1 MEVCQ
6 PCFGWNLLCR
16 KLCMNL
22 LSCNSYHL
30 TIPWTSP
37 TSTASSPGAATAQ
50 EGRQVWLRGLE
61 TFRDTAR
68 NKGVRCAPSSKKM
81 VGRGSE
87 LGVSSPRWA
96 PAEGRQEPK
105 HHRAGEEDGGAPPS
119 SHSVGLKASGPQ
131 CMQPSPDGRGRSTT
145 QRKLQ
150 PRCLCVCF
158 DTDIVKIFFLYPL
171 SL

>member
-30 TIPWTSP
+30 TIPWPSP

-68 NKGVRCAPSSKKM
+68 NKGVRCA
-81 VGRGSE
+81 RTQ
-87 LGVSSPRWA
+87 L
-96 PAEGRQEPK
+96 Q
-105 HHRAGEEDGGAPPS
+105 EDGGERLRTGCEQPQVGSSRGETGTQAPS
-119 SHSVGLKASGPQ
+119 CWWGGWR
-131 CMQPSPDGRGRSTT
+131 SPTIIT
-145 QRKLQ
+145 QRWAESLAATMHATL
-150 PRCLCVCF
+150 PRWQREEHNAEEAAAKMSVCVLWHWYC
-158 DTDIVKIFFLYPL
+158 
-171 SL
+171 